1 MLKRTGKNQPTK
13 QHRLMEEFFAEDDM
27 EEEDKSDSLHKD
39 DSNSNS
45 EEQKYQ
51 PYRQPNKER
60 NHVKGHKRLMSDYF
74 NDDSTYNDQDFELR
88 FRMRKDFFFKII
100 ADVESSF
107 PYFVQKPVWLF
118 FLFFSHFLWD

>member
-13 QHRLMEEFFAEDDM
+13 RRRLMEELFAEDDM
-27 EEEDKSDSLHKD
+27 EEEDELDSLHKD
-39 DSNSNS
+39 DSDSDS
-45 EEQKYQ
+45 EEEQKYQ

-74 NDDSTYNDQDFELR
+74 NDNLTYNDQDFKRR
-88 FRMRKDFFFKII
+88 FRMRKELFFKII

-107 PYFVQKPVWLF
+107 PYFVQKPV
-118 FLFFSHFLWD
+118 